1 MMKTVARL
9 AIAASIFLTPSA
21 QYAQMVPGVSGP
33 MSPTSS
39 SGGGGGGGGTVTP
52 SATPPCLLDISVS
65 LCTGG
70 LS

>member
-1 MMKTVARL
+1 MMKTAARI
-9 AIAASIFLTPSA
+9 AIAASIFLTPST

-39 SGGGGGGGGTVTP
+39 FVGGSGGGATP
-52 SATPPCLLDISVS
+52 SATPPCLLDVSVS
-65 LCTGG
+65 LCSGG

>member
-9 AIAASIFLTPSA
+9 TIAASIFLTPSA

-39 SGGGGGGGGTVTP
+39 SGGGGGATP

>member
-1 MMKTVARL
+1 MMRTVARF
-9 AIAASIFLTPSA
+9 AIAISIFLAPST

-39 SGGGGGGGGTVTP
+39 SGGGGSPVTP
-52 SATPPCLLDISVS
+52 SATPPCLLDVSVS
-65 LCTGG
+65 LCSGG

>member
-1 MMKTVARL
+1 MMKTLARL

-39 SGGGGGGGGTVTP
+39 SGGGGGPVTP

-65 LCTGG
+65 LCSGG

>member
-9 AIAASIFLTPSA
+9 AIAASIFLIPSA

-39 SGGGGGGGGTVTP
+39 AGGGGGPVTP

-65 LCTGG
+65 LCSGG

>member
-21 QYAQMVPGVSGP
+21 QYAQMVPGASGP
-33 MSPTSS
+33 MSPTRSS
-39 SGGGGGGGGTVTP
+39 SGGGGTP

>member
-33 MSPTSS
+33 MSPTSG
-39 SGGGGGGGGTVTP
+39 SGGGGVTP

>member
-1 MMKTVARL
+1 MMKTVVRL

-21 QYAQMVPGVSGP
+21 EYAQMVPGVSGP
-33 MSPTSS
+33 MSPTSN
-39 SGGGGGGGGTVTP
+39 SGGGGPVTP

-65 LCTGG
+65 LCSGG

>member
-21 QYAQMVPGVSGP
+21 QYAQMVPGISGP

-39 SGGGGGGGGTVTP
+39 SGGGGGGVPP

-65 LCTGG
+65 LCSGG

>member
-1 MMKTVARL
+1 MMRTVARL
-9 AIAASIFLTPSA
+9 AIAASIFLAPSA
-21 QYAQMVPGVSGP
+21 EYAQMVPGVSGP
-33 MSPTSS
+33 MSPTNGTGAG
-39 SGGGGGGGGTVTP
+39 SGPVTP

>member
-1 MMKTVARL
+1 MMRTVARL
-9 AIAASIFLTPSA
+9 AIAVSIFLTPSA
-21 QYAQMVPGVSGP
+21 EYAQMVPGVSGP
-33 MSPTSS
+33 MSPTNG
-39 SGGGGGGGGTVTP
+39 SGGSGPVTP

>member
-1 MMKTVARL
+1 MMKSVARL
-9 AIAASIFLTPSA
+9 AIAVSIFLTPSA
-21 QYAQMVPGVSGP
+21 QYAQMVPGASGP

-39 SGGGGGGGGTVTP
+39 SGGGGSVTP

>member
-1 MMKTVARL
+1 MMKIVARL
-9 AIAASIFLTPSA
+9 AIAASIFLTPST

-39 SGGGGGGGGTVTP
+39 SGGGGGPVTP
-52 SATPPCLLDISVS
+52 SATPPCLLDVSVS
-65 LCTGG
+65 LCSGG

>member
-1 MMKTVARL
+1 MIKTVARL
-9 AIAASIFLTPSA
+9 AITASIFLTPSA

-39 SGGGGGGGGTVTP
+39 SSGGGGGVTP

>member
-1 MMKTVARL
+1 MMKIVARL
-9 AIAASIFLTPSA
+9 AIAASIFLTPST

-39 SGGGGGGGGTVTP
+39 SGGGGGPVIP
-52 SATPPCLLDISVS
+52 SATPPCLLDVSVS
-65 LCTGG
+65 LCSGG

>member
-33 MSPTSS
+33 MSPTRSS
-39 SGGGGGGGGTVTP
+39 TSGGGVTP

>member
-1 MMKTVARL
+1 MMKTVTRL
-9 AIAASIFLTPSA
+9 AIAASIFLTPST

-39 SGGGGGGGGTVTP
+39 SGGGGGPVTP

-65 LCTGG
+65 LCSGG

>member
-1 MMKTVARL
+1 MMRTVARL

-21 QYAQMVPGVSGP
+21 EYAQMVPGVSGP

-39 SGGGGGGGGTVTP
+39 SGGGGGPVTP

-65 LCTGG
+65 LCSGG

>member
-9 AIAASIFLTPSA
+9 AIAASMFLTPST
-21 QYAQMVPGVSGP
+21 QYAQMIPGVSGP

-39 SGGGGGGGGTVTP
+39 SGGGGPVAP
-52 SATPPCLLDISVS
+52 STAPPCLLDISVS
-65 LCTGG
+65 LCSGG

>member
-9 AIAASIFLTPSA
+9 AVAASIFLTPST
-21 QYAQMVPGVSGP
+21 QHAQMVPGVSGP

-39 SGGGGGGGGTVTP
+39 SGGGGGPVTP

-65 LCTGG
+65 LCSGG

>member
-9 AIAASIFLTPSA
+9 AIAASIFLTPST
-21 QYAQMVPGVSGP
+21 QYAQMIPGANGP
-33 MSPTSS
+33 MSPTSGS
-39 SGGGGGGGGTVTP
+39 SNGGSGTVTP
-52 SATPPCLLDISVS
+52 SATPPCLLNISVS

>member
-39 SGGGGGGGGTVTP
+39 SGGGTVTP

>member
-1 MMKTVARL
+1 MMRTVARL

-21 QYAQMVPGVSGP
+21 EYAQMVPGVSGP

-39 SGGGGGGGGTVTP
+39 SGGGGPVTP

-65 LCTGG
+65 LCSGG

>member
-1 MMKTVARL
+1 MIKTVARI
-9 AIAASIFLTPSA
+9 AIAASIFLTPST

-39 SGGGGGGGGTVTP
+39 SGGGGGPVTP
-52 SATPPCLLDISVS
+52 SATPPCLLDNSVS
-65 LCTGG
+65 LCSGG